1 MESHAQIASQRSNR
15 RPGRCTSMFWMNTGK
30 HDRVV
35 LIVAVHVL
43 CQHTRA
49 LWVHVHRHQPPRHN
63 LTHPGTHYRL
73 RILPLWCIS
82 SFCVASIPGCWKQ
95 IKYPFARHQST
106 EFTISYDN
114 EKELTQKLDLITS
127 DMAGEVTLL
136 KCQKC
141 LPFFCTLCFRYF
153 LKGPFNNRL
162 TPAGHIRHPG
172 VDAQVQ
178 LTY

>member
-1 MESHAQIASQRSNR
+1 MHKYVLNEHWEAWS
-15 RPGRCTSMFWMNTGK
+15 GRADCCSS
-30 HDRVV
+30 
-35 LIVAVHVL
+35 
-43 CQHTRA
+43 RA
-49 LWVHVHRHQPPRHN
+49 LPTHPSALSTRSSPSATKHN

-73 RILPLWCIS
+73 HILPLWCIS